1 MTSQSTPAPVISAN
15 PPTRQRIWRAL
26 RVQKTCDP
34 IILAMAAGAPET
46 SAREYLRLLVR
57 GGYARIITRGN
68 GRTGRLNKYQLVR
81 DTGPRAPR
89 RVFDFLQ
96 DENTSEM
103 FPLTKAQSTRRPA
116 LQHNDADMAR
126 DVGDAA

>member
-1 MTSQSTPAPVISAN
+1 MSSQSTPAPIIA
-15 PPTRQRIWRAL
+15 PRPATRQRIWRAL

-34 IILAMAAGAPET
+34 IILAMAAAAPES
-46 SAREYLRLLVR
+46 SAREFLGLLVR

-81 DTGPRAPR
+81 DTGPRAPK

-96 DENTSEM
+96 DQNTQEM
-103 FPLTKAQSTRRPA
+103 FPLAKAQNTRRPR
-116 LQHNDADMAR
+116 LTRPDTDL
-126 DVGDAA
+126 GDAA

>member
-1 MTSQSTPAPVISAN
+1 M
-15 PPTRQRIWRAL
+15 
-26 RVQKTCDP
+26 QKTCDP

-46 SAREYLRLLVR
+46 TAREFLRLLVR
-57 GGYARIITRGN
+57 GGYVRITSRGN

-96 DENTSEM
+96 DENTQEM
-103 FPLTKAQSTRRPA
+103 FPLAKAQSTRRPA
-116 LQHNDADMAR
+116 LQHRPDHDQQ